1 MATFQNPSYIGH
13 YSKEPSAIPGMYN
26 GMRVEVLDEEG
37 KLLFVADAQ
46 VLSAELIEL
55 VRTSSLLR
63 PGLGTSAV
71 SVSIRG
77 FNAYENCG
85 VHIDGVLSK
94 LAQDQDSAWIV
105 KELDMKGKDTG
116 RSFSRAPIKAKA
128 WVCPDSAAQAN
139 WLACDVVNASAGGVC
154 FRTTERF
161 SAGDRLSIRFK
172 LRRGKEQPP
181 LTIAVRRAGGR
192 GEGYEYGCEFVDL
205 SSEVDAVITKT
216 IIQLQIMQ

>member
-1 MATFQNPSYIGH
+1 MATFQNPSFIGH
-13 YSKEPSAIPGMYN
+13 YSKEPSAIPGVYN
-26 GMRVEVLDEEG
+26 GMRVEVLDEES

-55 VRTSSLLR
+55 VRTSQLLR
-63 PGLGTSAV
+63 PGLGAGAV
-71 SVSIRG
+71 PVSIRG

-85 VHIDGVLSK
+85 IHIDGVLSK

-105 KELDMKGKDTG
+105 KELDVKGKDTG

-128 WVCPDSAAQAN
+128 WVCPENAARTE

-154 FRTTERF
+154 FRAAERF
-161 SAGDRLSIRFK
+161 SAGDKLSIRFK

-181 LTIAVRRAGGR
+181 LTIAVRRVSSR

-205 SSEVDAVITKT
+205 NSETDAIITKT
-216 IIQLQIMQ
+216 LIQLQIMQ

>member
-1 MATFQNPSYIGH
+1 MASIQNPSFIGH
-13 YSKEPSAIPGMYN
+13 YSTEPSAIPGVYN

-46 VLSAELIEL
+46 VLSAEMIEL
-55 VRTSSLLR
+55 VRTSDLLR
-63 PGLGTSAV
+63 PGLGEDAI

-85 VHIDGVLSK
+85 IHIDGELSK
-94 LAQDQDSAWIV
+94 LARGQDSAWLV
-105 KELDMKGKDTG
+105 KKLDVKGKDTG

-128 WVCPDSAAQAN
+128 WVCPENAAQAK

-154 FRTTERF
+154 FRTAERF
-161 SAGDRLSIRFK
+161 SAGDKLSIRFQ
-172 LRRGKEQPP
+172 LRRGKELPP
-181 LTIAVRRAGGR
+181 LTIAVRRAGNR

-205 SSEVDAVITKT
+205 NSEVDALITKT